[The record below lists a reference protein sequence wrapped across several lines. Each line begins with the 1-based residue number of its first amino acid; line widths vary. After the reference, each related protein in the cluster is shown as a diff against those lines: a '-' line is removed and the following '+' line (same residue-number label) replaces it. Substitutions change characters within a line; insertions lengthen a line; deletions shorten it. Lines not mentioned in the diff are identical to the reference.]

1 MSQEQFSSSPSPSP
15 SSEYNSE
22 RYQEEE
28 EDVEEVREEEEEQEQ
43 LGEEQQQIEQQQQ
56 QIEEEEDEEGVH
68 VELLKA
74 SSLRRVPWA
83 SWDEWHLM
91 HRWLFEDHDIAS
103 AMKRYNAW
111 CSRGKV
117 PLSVDVS
124 IHLSRIL
131 YGEEMNE
138 RTRMEGALLL
148 IRFVNG
154 LTESLQMGTYAAPVH
169 TVARNAGIPSFL
181 VDIRH
186 SATHSLLP
194 SLETI
199 VVGCKSALKWLED
212 NYWIPQ
218 TIKLATTSEKVSVL
232 LQAYRATYRDKELTP
247 QSKAFRAKRCLN
259 EIIMLINSISV
270 TSMQGSLVQP
280 LLGFLVP
287 NT

>member
-1 MSQEQFSSSPSPSP
+1 MSQEQFPSSSS

-28 EDVEEVREEEEEQEQ
+28 EDVEEVRTEEQGQIEEEQQEQ
-43 LGEEQQQIEQQQQ
+43 IA
-56 QIEEEEDEEGVH
+56 EEEDEEGVH

-103 AMKRYNAW
+103 AIKRYNAW

-199 VVGCKSALKWLED
+199 IVGCKSALKWLED
-212 NYWIPQ
+212 NYWISQ

>member
-1 MSQEQFSSSPSPSP
+1 MSQEQFPSSSS

-28 EDVEEVREEEEEQEQ
+28 EDVEEVRTEEQEQ
-43 LGEEQQQIEQQQQ
+43 IEEEQQEQIA
-56 QIEEEEDEEGVH
+56 EEEDEEGVH

-103 AMKRYNAW
+103 AIKRYNAW

>member
-1 MSQEQFSSSPSPSP
+1 MSQEQFPSSS

-28 EDVEEVREEEEEQEQ
+28 EDVEEVRTEEQEQ
-43 LGEEQQQIEQQQQ
+43 IEEEQQEQIA
-56 QIEEEEDEEGVH
+56 EEEDEEGVH

-103 AMKRYNAW
+103 AIKRYNAW

-199 VVGCKSALKWLED
+199 IVGCKSALKWLED
-212 NYWIPQ
+212 NYWISQ

>member
-1 MSQEQFSSSPSPSP
+1 MSQEQFPSSSS

-28 EDVEEVREEEEEQEQ
+28 EDVEEVRTEEQEQ
-43 LGEEQQQIEQQQQ
+43 IEEEQQEQIA
-56 QIEEEEDEEGVH
+56 EEEDEEGVH

-103 AMKRYNAW
+103 AIKRYNAW

-199 VVGCKSALKWLED
+199 IVGCKSALKWLED